1 LHNAPKAWTKY
12 ITVTGPD
19 VAWRGWNGREGLDGM
34 KLTREPAARP
44 SPPPP
49 LEANDQVVIWVGTA
63 GWAIALVVLLII
75 RDRLPADQRWWIWTC
90 ACGVAFGIFASWY
103 VPRLKRG
110 RARAAAR
117 RAARGDGEE
126 TGQSAPRD
134 SGSNTVSSTET
145 PGKSTRS

>member
-1 LHNAPKAWTKY
+1 
-12 ITVTGPD
+12 
-19 VAWRGWNGREGLDGM
+19 M
-34 KLTREPAARP
+34 RP

-63 GWAIALVVLLII
+63 AWAVALVVLLII
-75 RDRLPADQRWWIWTC
+75 RDSLPAGQRWWIWTC
-90 ACGVAFGIFASWY
+90 VCGVAFGIFASWY

-117 RAARGDGEE
+117 RAAGEEEGDGD
-126 TGQSAPRD
+126 QSAPRD

-145 PGKSTRS
+145 PGRSTR